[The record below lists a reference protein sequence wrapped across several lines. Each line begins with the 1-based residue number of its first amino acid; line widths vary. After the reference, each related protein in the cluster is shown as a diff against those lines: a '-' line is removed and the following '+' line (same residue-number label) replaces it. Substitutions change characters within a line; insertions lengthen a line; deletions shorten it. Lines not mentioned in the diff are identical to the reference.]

1 MMFMT
6 KTCTIMRHAED
17 APSDARRSPAR
28 PGPWLAT
35 ALGAVSLLAGGS
47 AGAATILSAAWNSG
61 CSKETCFN
69 DHGAYSVTF
78 SASAFSGPVDV
89 SHLLLDRNIL
99 GTMGSQFFSLNFLLN
114 GQKIA
119 NWGDWNMRSVGGDEL
134 SFWGPELTWN
144 PTDGDLVL
152 TLELVAPNGERLG
165 GGSAGG
171 YVFEDGGRPENPP
184 GDPGLPPHAG
194 QIPPTGGG
202 LFSPPPPP
210 PPFPPQGSHEPPP
223 GDPPPAGVGPGPVP
237 EPSTWLLMIGGFG
250 MAGAALRRRR
260 LTPAV

>member
-1 MMFMT
+1 MLMT
-6 KTCTIMRHAED
+6 KTCTITRHTTD
-17 APSDARRSPAR
+17 APPCSRRAWAR

-35 ALGAVSLLAGGS
+35 ALGALSLLAGGS
-47 AGAATILSAAWNSG
+47 AGAATILSANWNSG

-89 SHLLLDRNIL
+89 SRLLLDRNIL
-99 GTMGSQFFSLNFLLN
+99 GTLGSQFFSMNFLLN

-119 NWGDWNMRSVGGDEL
+119 DWGDWNMGSVAGDEL

-144 PTDGDLVL
+144 PADGDLVL
-152 TLELVAPNGERLG
+152 TLELVAPNGRRLG
-165 GGSAGG
+165 GMGG
-171 YVFEDGGRPENPP
+171 YFFDDVGRPEDPP
-184 GDPGLPPHAG
+184 GDPGLPRQSGPIPPISNG
-194 QIPPTGGG
+194 QFSQIPP
-202 LFSPPPPP
+202 PPS
-210 PPFPPQGSHEPPP
+210 FPQNGPETPS
-223 GDPPPAGVGPGPVP
+223 GDPPPANVGAGPVP

-260 LTPAV
+260 LTLAG